1 MMGHDGMTAADR
13 LRDGAGPETDD
24 SFAEEC
30 KEGLVI
36 GLELIGLIALAADIF
51 VFVVS

>member
-1 MMGHDGMTAADR
+1 MMGHDGMSAGIAFDM
-13 LRDGAGPETDD
+13 AGPETDD

-51 VFVVS
+51 ALVMF